1 MERGQGTAGGGSA
14 AGRTDLAHFESFYDF
29 AFPRVYRF
37 AAKRMDT
44 EARAEA
50 LTELILVSV
59 LTSLGGV
66 RGPENGLRGDP
77 AELAFQLFAIAKRV
91 AEQVEEDPSLLAST
105 TRMTGPGRPGEVAST
120 GVEDREGSS
129 SPTPPGSPSPQAADP
144 LKSS

>member
-1 MERGQGTAGGGSA
+1 MERGKGMGGDGST

-37 AAKRMDT
+37 AAKRMGT
-44 EARAEA
+44 EAGAEA

-59 LTSLGGV
+59 LASLGGV

-77 AELAFQLFAIAKRV
+77 AELSFQLFAIAKRV

-105 TRMTGPGRPGEVAST
+105 SRMTGPGALGEVAST

-129 SPTPPGSPSPQAADP
+129 SPASPTSPRSRASDP